1 MGRPTQIVSSMQRD
15 QTHVADRLIQVV
27 YQELRQLARRYLAN
41 DRAGQQMQPT
51 SLIHEAYLRLR
62 RSERDDWAD
71 AGAFFAAAA
80 EAMRRVLIERARRQQ
95 RVRHGGGVQTLPLY
109 EADVA
114 TGWPTEQLL
123 ALNEALERLEQHSPR
138 RAHLV
143 KLRCFAGLGNEEAA
157 QLMDISRATADR
169 YWRFARV
176 WLYRA
181 MEGEDAGEPA
191 DGP

>member
-1 MGRPTQIVSSMQRD
+1 MGRPTQIFSGIQRD
-15 QTHVADRLIQVV
+15 RTHVADRLIQVV

-41 DRAGQQMQPT
+41 DRAEQQMQPT

-71 AGAFFAAAA
+71 ASAFFAAAA
-80 EAMRRVLIERARRQQ
+80 EAMRRILIERARRQQ
-95 RVRHGGGVQTLPLY
+95 RVKRGGGAQTRPLY
-109 EADVA
+109 ETDLA
-114 TGWPTEQLL
+114 TQWPTQQLL
-123 ALNEALERLEQHSPR
+123 ALDEALGRLEQHSPR

-143 KLRCFAGLGNEEAA
+143 KLRCFAGLGNAEAA
-157 QLMDISRATADR
+157 QLMGISRATADR

-181 MEGEDAGEPA
+181 MEGEGTAGPA
-191 DGP
+191 DEP